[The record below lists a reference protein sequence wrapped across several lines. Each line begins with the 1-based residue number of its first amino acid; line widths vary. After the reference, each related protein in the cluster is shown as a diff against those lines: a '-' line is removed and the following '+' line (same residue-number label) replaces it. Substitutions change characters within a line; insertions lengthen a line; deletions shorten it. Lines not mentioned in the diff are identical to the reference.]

1 MGEIVQLISMILEF
15 FMAFKEEGSD
25 DYEASFFKISK
36 RYFTG
41 DFAYDLF
48 ILIPWGLLG

>member
-1 MGEIVQLISMILEF
+1 MVLEF

-25 DYEASFFKISK
+25 EYETNFHKISK
-36 RYFTG
+36 RYLTG

-48 ILIPWGLLG
+48 ILIPWGLLA